1 MTRRLVVDRLW
12 PMLAALGVLVVGALL
27 LEQYTSRR
35 GNETI
40 HVAIVGDGAGLG
52 DAGDDEDAPG
62 EAEDGPRDAPV
73 SELHALA
80 RREARRVQYERAI
93 ALYEKA
99 LAASPDA
106 PALPGELGALLLAAG
121 RAEKALPL
129 LERADRLAPSPQSAY
144 RLGLARAR
152 LGDEAG
158 AEREY
163 RRALALRQGH
173 GPARIALG
181 NLLRARGDTKG
192 AVGLLAAASQVGSNE
207 ERARAL
213 VALGAAH
220 LAGGQRAEAEA
231 AFGRA
236 IEFAPAR
243 AEIRLGIARAWLA
256 SGSDERRDLDRAAQV
271 LARAAEMAPDVPQVH
286 AALGRAREKRGDLT
300 LAAEAYDRA
309 LRLDPAYRYARR
321 RMLRLALQ
329 TRDFS
334 RARHDAER
342 LVADAPE
349 VPEHHFLAALVADRE
364 GREDE
369 ARRAYRKAID
379 VAKGDYPEA
388 YLNLGNLEKGAGSRS
403 AARAAYEK
411 AIALR
416 PRYPAAHLNL
426 AKLHEAAGD
435 LAGAEATYQKALAID
450 PGYASGWLAL
460 GQLRSQAGRTT
471 EAIEDLKRAAA
482 ARPGYDAAELSL
494 GVAYRRANRF
504 DEAIATYRRLLERS
518 PRYVSAWYNLGL
530 SLQAT
535 GEAAEARAAFRNAA
549 ALDEGHV
556 QSRVSLADMDLAEG
570 RVAEA
575 KATFAE
581 VADVDSDDPAERAA
595 RITARAALAEIAAL
609 EGDRRGCEERA
620 RQLRAEAPQDAR
632 VAALA
637 TRCAA
642 PPRSVAATTRTEAP

>member
-1 MTRRLVVDRLW
+1 MSRLVVDRLW
-12 PMLAALGVLVVGALL
+12 PVLTALGLLVAGALL

-40 HVAIVGDGAGLG
+40 RVAIVGDGAGLG
-52 DAGDDEDAPG
+52 GAGDED
-62 EAEDGPRDAPV
+62 DGAGDADGGPQGAPV
-73 SELHALA
+73 SELHAQA
-80 RREARRVQYERAI
+80 RREARRVQYDRAI
-93 ALYEKA
+93 ELYEKA
-99 LAASPDA
+99 LAASPEA

-121 RAEKALPL
+121 RTEKALPL
-129 LERADRLAPSPQSAY
+129 LERADGLAPSATSAY
-144 RLGLARAR
+144 RLGLARGR

-163 RRALALRQGH
+163 RRALSLRQGH

-181 NLLRARGDTKG
+181 SLLRARGDVKG
-192 AVGLLAAASQVGSNE
+192 AVGLLSAASQVGSNE

-220 LAGGQRAEAEA
+220 LAGGQRRDAEEA
-231 AFGRA
+231 FDRA
-236 IEFAPAR
+236 IQFAPAR

-256 SGSDERRDLDRAAQV
+256 SDDGRDLDRAAQV
-271 LARAAEMAPDVPQVH
+271 LLRAAEMAPDVPQIH
-286 AALGRAREKRGDLT
+286 AALGRVREKRGDLA

-364 GREDE
+364 GRDEE
-369 ARRAYRKAID
+369 ARRAYRRAID
-379 VAKGDYPEA
+379 VARGDYPEA
-388 YLNLGNLEKGAGSRS
+388 YLNLGNLEKGAGNRS

-411 AIALR
+411 ALALR
-416 PRYPAAHLNL
+416 PRYPAAYLNL
-426 AKLHEAAGD
+426 AKLHEAAD
-435 LAGAEATYQKALAID
+435 ELAAAEAAYQKALAID
-450 PGYASGWLAL
+450 PGYASAWLAL
-460 GQLRSQAGRTT
+460 GQLRSQAGRTA
-471 EAIEDLKRAAA
+471 EAIEDLKKAAA
-482 ARPGYDAAELSL
+482 ARSGYDAAELSL
-494 GVAYRRANRF
+494 GVAYRRADRF

-518 PRYVSAWYNLGL
+518 PRHVSAWYNLGL

-535 GEAAEARAAFRNAA
+535 GRAAEARTAFRNAA

-556 QSRVSLADMDLAEG
+556 QARVSLADQDLAEG
-570 RVAEA
+570 RIADA
-575 KATFAE
+575 KQAFAE
-581 VADVDSDDPAERAA
+581 VVELDPDDAGERAA
-595 RITARAALAEIAAL
+595 QVSARAALAEIAAL

-620 RQLRAEAPQDAR
+620 RQLRAEAPQDTR

-637 TRCAA
+637 KACAA
-642 PPRSVAATTRTEAP
+642 PPRSVAATTRTEAR

>member
-1 MTRRLVVDRLW
+1 MSRRLVVDRLW
-12 PMLAALGVLVVGALL
+12 PMLAALGVLVAGALL

-40 HVAIVGDGAGLG
+40 RIAIVGDGAGL
-52 DAGDDEDAPG
+52 AGAGEEDDAPG
-62 EAEDGPRDAPV
+62 DAEDGPQGAPV
-73 SELHALA
+73 SELHAQA

-99 LAASPDA
+99 LAANPDA
-106 PALPGELGALLLAAG
+106 PALPGEMGALLLAAG
-121 RAEKALPL
+121 RTEKALPL
-129 LERADRLAPSPQSAY
+129 LERADGLAPSPQSAY
-144 RLGLARAR
+144 RLGLVRGR

-163 RRALALRQGH
+163 RRALSLRQGY

-181 NLLRARGDTKG
+181 NLLRARGDVKG

-207 ERARAL
+207 ERARAF

-220 LAGGQRAEAEA
+220 LAGGQRADAEG
-231 AFGRA
+231 AFDRA
-236 IEFAPAR
+236 IQFAPAR
-243 AEIRLGIARAWLA
+243 AEIRLAIARAWLA
-256 SGSDERRDLDRAAQV
+256 SDDRGDLDRAAQV
-271 LARAAEMAPDVPQVH
+271 LLRAAEMAPDVPQVH
-286 AALGRAREKRGDLT
+286 AALGRVREKRGDLPA
-300 LAAEAYDRA
+300 AAEAYDRA
-309 LRLDPAYRYARR
+309 LRLDPGYRYARR

-334 RARHDAER
+334 RARHDGER

-364 GREDE
+364 GRDDE

-388 YLNLGNLEKGAGSRS
+388 YLNLGNLEKGAGNRP

-416 PRYPAAHLNL
+416 PRYPAAYLNL

-435 LAGAEATYQKALAID
+435 LAAAEATYQKALAID

-460 GQLRSQAGRTT
+460 GQLRSQQGRTA
-471 EAIEDLKRAAA
+471 EAIEDLKKAAA
-482 ARPGYDAAELSL
+482 ARHGYDAAELSL
-494 GVAYRRANRF
+494 GVAYRRADRF
-504 DEAIATYRRLLERS
+504 DEAVATYRRLLERS
-518 PRYVSAWYNLGL
+518 PRHVSAWYNLGL

-535 GEAAEARAAFRNAA
+535 GRNVEARGAFRNAA

-556 QSRVSLADMDLAEG
+556 QSRVALADMDLAEG
-570 RVAEA
+570 KIADA
-575 KATFAE
+575 KQVFAE
-581 VADVDSDDPAERAA
+581 VVELDPDDPGERAA
-595 RITARAALAEIAAL
+595 QVTARAALAEIAAL

-632 VAALA
+632 VAGLA
-637 TRCAA
+637 KRCAA
-642 PPRSVAATTRTEAP
+642 TPRSVATTTRTEAP